1 MQIATRSNALN
12 GFTQTTLEAALDIQE
27 LVLRRRMLFRLLRGF
42 DFDAPVARNEAIS
55 EVVPDWMHTPEFA
68 PN

>member
-1 MQIATRSNALN
+1 MQIATRRALS
-12 GFTQTTLEAALDIQE
+12 GLTQTTLETALDIQE

-55 EVVPDWMHTPEFA
+55 APVPAWAITPEFA
-68 PN
+68 LK

>member
-1 MQIATRSNALN
+1 MQIATRNALN

-27 LVLRRRMLFRLLRGF
+27 LMLRRRMLFRLLRGF

-55 EVVPDWMHTPEFA
+55 ETVPSWMQTPEFS
-68 PN
+68 PL

>member
-1 MQIATRSNALN
+1 MQIATGHALN
-12 GFTQTTLEAALDIQE
+12 GFTQTTLDVALDIQE

-55 EVVPDWMHTPEFA
+55 DTVPAWMQTPEFA
-68 PN
+68 PR